1 MIIYNKRTR
10 IHILKKIL
18 EKEFQRKY
26 NWKIL
31 LNNNFIELI
40 PYTDLQ
46 KFILSFKD
54 NLVGIECKCIYF
66 QKKIKDIHL
75 NEIRQKIY
83 QLYLQSI
90 LIEYFMKYYQQSI
103 KSLYDHSFFHL
114 STHDLKSIREIF

>member
-1 MIIYNKRTR
+1 MIIYNRYSY
-10 IHILKKIL
+10 HHVLKKIL

-31 LNNNFIELI
+31 LNNHFIELI

-46 KFILSFKD
+46 KFILSFE
-54 NLVGIECKCIYF
+54 NNFIRIECRFIHF
-66 QKKIKDIHL
+66 QKKIENIHL

-90 LIEYFMKYYQQSI
+90 LMEYILEYYQQSI

-114 STHDLKSIREIF
+114 STYDLKSIREIF

>member
-1 MIIYNKRTR
+1 MIIYNQYSKNQ
-10 IHILKKIL
+10 ILKKIL
-18 EKEFQRKY
+18 EKEFQQKY

-46 KFILSFKD
+46 KFILSFEH
-54 NLVGIECKCIYF
+54 NFIRIECKCIRF
-66 QKKIKDIHL
+66 QKKIKDIYF

-90 LIEYFMKYYQQSI
+90 LMEYFMKYYQQSI
-103 KSLYDHSFFHL
+103 KSLYDYSFFHI
-114 STHDLKSIREIF
+114 STQDLKSIREIF

>member
-1 MIIYNKRTR
+1 MIIYNRYSYQSV
-10 IHILKKIL
+10 LKKIL

-31 LNNNFIELI
+31 LKNNFIEVI

-46 KFILSFKD
+46 KFILSFEH
-54 NLVGIECKCIYF
+54 NLIRIECKCIHF

-75 NEIRQKIY
+75 DKIIRKIY

-90 LIEYFMKYYQQSI
+90 LMEYILKYYQQSI
-103 KSLYDHSFFHL
+103 KSLYFHSFLHI
-114 STHDLKSIREIF
+114 STNDLKILKQIF